1 MAKLKIADNAD
12 PTVPSKSGYINV
24 VENLILK
31 PAAYNA
37 FIKNANKATRP
48 TKLQA
53 FAGVDEN
60 GVKCVVKH
68 ETTAGVLEAITDA
81 NCLVNVQVDKKRG
94 GSARKSKH
102 NMSVPE
108 TRPTSVDYL
117 SGYAKA
123 IHDLYEEDPVK
134 ACKFMFGMMLLTRC
148 R

>member
-12 PTVPSKSGYINV
+12 PTQPNKAGYINV
-24 VENLILK
+24 VDNFILK

-48 TKLQA
+48 SKLQA

-68 ETTAGVLEAITDA
+68 ETTAGALEPITNA
-81 NCLVNVQVDKKRG
+81 NCVVNVQVDKKKSG
-94 GSARKSKH
+94 TGSKSKH

-108 TRPTSVDYL
+108 VRPTNVDYL

-123 IHDLYEEDPVK
+123 IHDLYEDDPVK